1 MPSRCAPPPGWA
13 SGLTSAFS
21 CCRTER
27 GTTRISAPRGSM
39 ATVTELL
46 QPVELDLETLLG
58 DLRNLIGA
66 GHPILQAAAEHLFSA
81 GGKRLRPGIVLL
93 ISRALAADG
102 ELTPRH
108 RRLAEITEVIHT
120 ASLVHDDVVDEA
132 STRRGV
138 DTVHSRFD
146 ARVAVLAGDFLFAQA
161 SWHLANL
168 DDLDVV
174 KLLSRVIMDLAD
186 GEVKQGLYRFDT
198 SQSFETYFEKSY
210 CKTASLIAN
219 SSRAAGVLSECN
231 PQQLDSLYQFGRQ
244 LGLAFQVVDDILD
257 FTGSDQQLGK
267 PAASDLASGY
277 LTAPTFYALEEHPSL
292 QPLIDRQF
300 SEPGDL
306 DKALEM
312 VRASKA
318 IERTRELAETFARE
332 SREAI
337 AWLPESAAQ
346 RALMDLP
353 DFVLSRLY

>member
-1 MPSRCAPPPGWA
+1 MS
-13 SGLTSAFS
+13 
-21 CCRTER
+21 
-27 GTTRISAPRGSM
+27 
-39 ATVTELL
+39 TVTELL
-46 QPVELDLETLLG
+46 QPVETDLETLLG
-58 DLRNLIGA
+58 DLRSLIGA

-93 ISRALAADG
+93 LSRALSADG
-102 ELTPRH
+102 ELSPRH
-108 RRLAEITEVIHT
+108 RRLAEITEMIHT

-198 SQSFETYFEKSY
+198 AQTFETYLEKSY

-219 SSRAAGVLSECN
+219 SCRAAGVLSGCS
-231 PQQLDSLYQFGRQ
+231 PSQLDSLYQFGRQ

-332 SREAI
+332 SRESI

-346 RALMDLP
+346 RALMELP